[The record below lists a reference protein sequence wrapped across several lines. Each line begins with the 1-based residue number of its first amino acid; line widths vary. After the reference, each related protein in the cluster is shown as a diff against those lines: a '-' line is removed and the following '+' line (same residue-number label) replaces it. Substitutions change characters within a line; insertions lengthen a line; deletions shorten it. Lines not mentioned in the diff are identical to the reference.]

1 MFSESVITKCV
12 DFVLRRKTVW
22 LLSIAVVSG
31 CLLFSLPQLVIDGSI
46 ERIMLKDGPENV
58 FHEHAKE
65 LFGTDEVI
73 SIVINSDDTVW
84 EPGKLR
90 QLEQLSET
98 LAELEGVVDVFGLTN
113 YRLVDSQYGM
123 LTTSSISQRLAEGAS
138 VDELRT
144 LADSDPAVRNNLVSE
159 DGLNAAINLRLQP
172 QAEARLG
179 MQRELVQQV
188 RDTLQQISGSE
199 RFHLAGW
206 PVIKADLTNY
216 MERDLRVL
224 LPVMAVV
231 ISVLLMLSFR
241 RIAGVVLPLAA
252 IGTAQ
257 IWTIGGMVVTGHAMT
272 IVTNSLPIIIIA
284 IGTTYCIFVA
294 SAIFQGIDAG
304 KDRPTAI
311 RLALQ
316 KTGLSVVLSGFTTMV
331 GFAALKMN
339 HLEVIDEFGTIAVWG
354 VMVSILMALVFMP
367 CLALFV
373 PIRPRTPSANP
384 RVASW
389 DRFLDRVLAN
399 RRIIWAGTI
408 LVVVVSGF
416 AIMRIRV
423 DTAPVGWF
431 PRTSETR
438 LAVDYANQHMAGITP
453 YNILLE
459 SDKAGTFQDPEMLTR
474 IAGLQRW
481 LESQA
486 DVDTTY
492 SIADVNKVLFRALGG
507 DASWYR
513 IPDDRAGVA
522 QVMMLARSEN
532 IEGLDTLITD
542 DGRAANIL
550 ARSSLLG
557 SEAGVEFAQRVDEYL
572 AQHFSDLKIKKITG
586 NAHLTYLT
594 NIQFTSGLASS
605 LAVGMGAICLVM
617 MLLFRSVKLGL
628 LAMIPNMIPVA
639 VNYAMLGLV
648 DISLN
653 AATSI
658 TGCIAIGIAVDDT
671 IHFMVTYRKKLTE
684 LNDVQAA
691 IHATLN
697 AVGRPMMTTSVI
709 LCCGFSVLML
719 SNFLP
724 VISLGL
730 LVAVTMVVCLLC
742 DLVFLPVLLTAK
754 MPVLSLPRSRRVA
767 SVVAKLAFGRSTV

>member
-1 MFSESVITKCV
+1 MFSESVITRCV
-12 DFVLRRKTVW
+12 DVILRRKMVW
-22 LLSIAVVSG
+22 LLLIAVASVG
-31 CLLFSLPQLVIDGSI
+31 LLLSVPKLLIDGSI
-46 ERIMLKDGPENV
+46 ERIMLKEGPENR
-58 FHEHAKE
+58 FHEHARD

-73 SIVINSDDTVW
+73 SVVVGSDDSIW
-84 EPGKLR
+84 EPEKLKQFQR
-90 QLEQLSET
+90 LSET
-98 LAELEGVVDVFGLTN
+98 LAKLDGVVEVFSLTN

-123 LTTSSISQRLAEGAS
+123 LTTSSITQRLAEGAS
-138 VDELRT
+138 VDELRD
-144 LADSDPAVRNNLVSE
+144 LANNDPAVRSNLVSQ

-172 QAEARLG
+172 QSDARLG
-179 MQRELVQQV
+179 MQRDLVAQV
-188 RDTLQQISGSE
+188 RETLRQTEGNQ
-199 RFHLAGW
+199 RFHVAGW
-206 PVIKADLTNY
+206 PVVKADLTNY
-216 MERDLRVL
+216 MERDLSFL

-241 RIAGVVLPLAA
+241 RVAGVLLPLTA

-294 SAIFQGIDAG
+294 SAIFKGIDSG
-304 KDRPTAI
+304 NDRPTAV
-311 RLALQ
+311 RHALQ
-316 KTGLSVVLSGFTTMV
+316 ETGLSVILSGFTTMV

-339 HLEVIDEFGTIAVWG
+339 HLEVINEFGTIAVWG
-354 VMVSILMALVFMP
+354 VMASMLMALVLMP
-367 CLALFV
+367 CLALII
-373 PIRPRTPSANP
+373 PIRPKAPSANLHT
-384 RVASW
+384 VTW
-389 DRFLDRVLAN
+389 DRFLNGILSN
-399 RRIIWAGTI
+399 RRIIWVGTM
-408 LVVVVSGF
+408 LVVVISGF

-431 PRTSETR
+431 PSTSETR
-438 LAVDYANQHMAGITP
+438 VAVDYANQNMAGITP
-453 YNILLE
+453 YNVLLE
-459 SDKAGTFQDPEMLTR
+459 SDQAGAFQDPEMLVR
-474 IAGLQRW
+474 IADLQRW

-486 DVDTTY
+486 GVDTTF

-513 IPDDRAGVA
+513 IPDDRAGVE

-532 IEGLDTLITD
+532 IEGLDTLVTE

-550 ARSSLLG
+550 VRSSILG
-557 SEAGVEFAQRVDEYL
+557 SEAGVIFAQNVDEYL
-572 AQHFSDLKIKKITG
+572 AQHFPDLEAKKITG

-605 LAVGMGAICLVM
+605 LAVGMGGICLVM
-617 MLLFRSVKLGL
+617 MLLFRSIKLGL
-628 LAMIPNMIPVA
+628 LAMIPNVIPVA
-639 VNYAMLGLV
+639 VNYAMLGLT

-671 IHFMVTYRKKLTE
+671 IHFMVTYRQKLAE
-684 LNDVQAA
+684 SNDVQAA
-691 IHATLN
+691 IHETFKT
-697 AVGRPMMTTSVI
+697 VGRPMVTTSAI
-709 LCCGFSVLML
+709 LFCGFSVLML

-742 DLVFLPVLLTAK
+742 DLIFLPVLLTAK
-754 MPVLSLPRSRRVA
+754 IPVLSLPRPRHVISAV
-767 SVVAKLAFGRSTV
+767 SKLAFGRT